1 MLGVPKH
8 PPVTQATTLSKVA
21 EKKATHLSFVQKP
34 RAWLVKLLLQIVLI
48 GIPEHY

>member
-21 EKKATHLSFVQKP
+21 EKKSHTFSLCSGDACV
-34 RAWLVKLLLQIVLI
+34 A
-48 GIPEHY
+48 

>member
-21 EKKATHLSFVQKP
+21 EKKAAHSNLFP
-34 RAWLVKLLLQIVLI
+34 R
-48 GIPEHY
+48 